1 MLATLAQHATAPRN
15 TTKSGAAVL
24 PFSREAL
31 PRGGVHPGQQVTHFV
46 QDSGI
51 YEEGDDAT
59 CFYKIVSGV
68 VRTCRFSS
76 DGRRHID
83 AFYKAGDIF
92 GFELGAE
99 HRFSA
104 EAVTDCTVMPCR
116 RRGME
121 EAAVRDGAAVLELYT
136 YAMRQLDRARAHSQL
151 LGRCSAM
158 QKLGIFLL
166 EISAGRG
173 GEIELP
179 MTRQDIADYLGL
191 TIETVS
197 RTLAQLEKT
206 HVIRLRA
213 ARKIEVR
220 NRTALEDLAA

>member
-1 MLATLAQHATAPRN
+1 MLAALAHNAAMSRNAVIGSAAILSFPDASRHA
-15 TTKSGAAVL
+15 GQ
-24 PFSREAL
+24 
-31 PRGGVHPGQQVTHFV
+31 PGQQAMHFA

-59 CFYKIVSGV
+59 CFYKVISGV
-68 VRTCRFSS
+68 VRTCRFSA

-83 AFYKAGDIF
+83 AFYRAGEIF

-104 EAVTDCTVMPCR
+104 EAVNDCVLLPCR

-121 EAAVRDGAAVLELYT
+121 EAAAQDGAAVMHLYT
-136 YAMRQLDRARAHSQL
+136 YAMQQLERARAHSQL
-151 LGRCSAM
+151 LGRCSAA
-158 QKLGIFLL
+158 QKLSVFLL
-166 EISAGRG
+166 EISAAKRG

-197 RTLAQLEKT
+197 RTLAQLEKSN
-206 HVIRLRA
+206 VIRLRA
-213 ARKIEVR
+213 ARHIEVKDR
-220 NRTALEDLAA
+220 AALEHLAG

>member
-1 MLATLAQHATAPRN
+1 MLATLAQYAETPRATALL
-15 TTKSGAAVL
+15 GAAIPPL
-24 PFSREAL
+24 SREL
-31 PRGGVHPGQQVTHFV
+31 PHGRAHPQPVMHFA

-68 VRTCRFSS
+68 VRTCRFSA

-83 AFYKAGDIF
+83 AFYKPGDIF
-92 GFELGAE
+92 GFELGLA

-104 EAVTDCTVMPCR
+104 EAVTDCAVIVCR

-121 EAAVRDGAAVLELYT
+121 EAVAHDGAAVLELYG
-136 YAMRQLDRARAHSQL
+136 YAMRQLDRARSHSQL

-158 QKLGIFLL
+158 QKLAVFLL
-166 EISAGRG
+166 EISERRRSGD
-173 GEIELP
+173 IELP

-197 RTLAQLEKT
+197 RTFAQLEKNQ
-206 HVIRLRA
+206 VIRLRA
-213 ARKIEVR
+213 ARKIELKDR
-220 NRTALEDLAA
+220 AALEDLAA

>member
-1 MLATLAQHATAPRN
+1 MLATLAHHAQTSRPALP
-15 TTKSGAAVL
+15 GAAIL
-24 PFSREAL
+24 PFSRERPAAGHG
-31 PRGGVHPGQQVTHFV
+31 PQAMHFAP
-46 QDSGI
+46 DSSL
-51 YEEGDDAT
+51 YEEGDEAG
-59 CFYKIVSGV
+59 CFYKVVSGV

-104 EAVTDCTVMPCR
+104 EAVTACAVLPCR
-116 RRGME
+116 RRGLE
-121 EAAVRDGAAVLELYT
+121 EAAARDGAAVLELYA

-151 LGRCSAM
+151 LGRCSAA

-166 EISAGRG
+166 ELSAGRNG

-197 RTLAQLEKT
+197 RTLAQLERSKI
-206 HVIRLRA
+206 IRLHA
-213 ARKIEVR
+213 ARKIEVQDR
-220 NRTALEDLAA
+220 AALEGLAA